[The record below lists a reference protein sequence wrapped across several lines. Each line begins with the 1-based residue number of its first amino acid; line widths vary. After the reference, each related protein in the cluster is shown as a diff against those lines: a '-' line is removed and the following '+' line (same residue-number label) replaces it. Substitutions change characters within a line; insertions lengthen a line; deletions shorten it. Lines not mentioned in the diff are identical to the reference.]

1 LGWLDCYTCPKKQKV
16 FKLPLKTFK
25 QMRARIFA
33 WLAFAIIL
41 SSIAY
46 AGSCTDSDGGP
57 IDPAKPTKVIGIKGS
72 VDYGTGPK
80 PDYCVSR
87 LGGTMVTESN
97 WVRENYCDE
106 DNIATKDYL
115 CGSYSYLSCQNG
127 TCINYTGTQA
137 TLDDVG
143 TAPNK
148 TAISK
153 ELCGNKKLDGLET
166 CDPPHKVCMA
176 DGGKMGTC
184 SDECIC
190 ETAQQKNQTAANQ
203 TTQAST
209 NDTSSTS
216 QAGND
221 TNSIGQLTFEVNSS
235 SAAEESTGAEEN
247 KDKNTGSTASTPTGA
262 LPADIQDIMDSTDKE
277 IDDLS
282 KRPGIKITS
291 TITNFVMKI
300 WSVISGLFGG

>member
-1 LGWLDCYTCPKKQKV
+1 
-16 FKLPLKTFK
+16 
-25 QMRARIFA
+25 MRARIFA

-57 IDPAKPTKVIGIKGS
+57 IDPAKPTKFIGINGS

-87 LGGTMVTESN
+87 LGGTMITESN
-97 WVRENYCDE
+97 WVRENYCDGGSL
-106 DNIATKDYL
+106 ATKDYL
-115 CGSYSYLSCQNG
+115 CGSYSYDSCQNG
-127 TCINYTGTQA
+127 ICINYTGTQA
-137 TLDDVG
+137 ALDDVG

-153 ELCGNKKLDGLET
+153 ELCGNKKLDGLEE

-184 SDECIC
+184 TDECTC

-203 TTQAST
+203 TNQTAQAST
-209 NDTSSTS
+209 NDTNSTS
-216 QAGND
+216 QAGSD
-221 TNSIGQLTFEVNSS
+221 TNSTGKLTFEANSGS
-235 SAAEESTGAEEN
+235 SAEESTGAEEN
-247 KDKNTGSTASTPTGA
+247 NDEEKKGSTASTPTGA
-262 LPADIQDIMDSTDKE
+262 FPADIQDIMDSTDKE

-300 WSVISGLFGG
+300 WSLVSGLFGG

>member
-1 LGWLDCYTCPKKQKV
+1 
-16 FKLPLKTFK
+16 
-25 QMRARIFA
+25 MRARIFA
-33 WLAFAIIL
+33 WLACAIIL

-57 IDPAKPTKVIGIKGS
+57 IDPAKPTKFIGIKGS

-97 WVRENYCDE
+97 WVRENYCDGGAL
-106 DNIATKDYL
+106 ATKDYL
-115 CGSYSYLSCQNG
+115 CGSYSYDSCQNG
-127 TCINYTGTQA
+127 ICINYTGTQA
-137 TLDDVG
+137 ALDDVG

-148 TAISK
+148 TAVSK
-153 ELCGNKKLDGLET
+153 ELCGNKKLDGLEE

-184 SDECIC
+184 SDDCVC
-190 ETAQQKNQTAANQ
+190 ETAKPKNQTAAANQTNQ

-209 NDTSSTS
+209 NDTNSTS
-216 QAGND
+216 QAGSD
-221 TNSIGQLTFEVNSS
+221 INSTGKLTFEANSGS
-235 SAAEESTGAEEN
+235 SAEESTGAEEK
-247 KDKNTGSTASTPTGA
+247 KDEEKTGSTASTPTGA
-262 LPADIQDIMDSTDKE
+262 FPADIQDIMDSTDKE

-282 KRPGIKITS
+282 KRPGIKITA

-300 WSVISGLFGG
+300 WSLVSGLFGG

>member
-1 LGWLDCYTCPKKQKV
+1 
-16 FKLPLKTFK
+16 
-25 QMRARIFA
+25 MRARIFA

-57 IDPAKPTKVIGIKGS
+57 IDPAKPTKFIGINGS

-87 LGGTMVTESN
+87 LGGSMVTESN
-97 WVRENYCDE
+97 WVRENYCDG
-106 DNIATKDYL
+106 DSIATKDYL
-115 CGSYSYLSCQNG
+115 CGDYSYDSCQNG
-127 TCINYTGTQA
+127 ICINYTGTQA
-137 TLDDVG
+137 ALDAVG

-148 TAISK
+148 TAIAK

-184 SDECIC
+184 TDYCMC
-190 ETAQQKNQTAANQ
+190 ETAQPKNQTVAANQTNQ

-209 NDTSSTS
+209 NNTSSTS
-216 QAGND
+216 QAGSD
-221 TNSIGQLTFEVNSS
+221 TNSTGKLTFEANSG

-247 KDKNTGSTASTPTGA
+247 NDEEKKGSTASTPTGA
-262 LPADIQDIMDSTDKE
+262 FPADIQDIIDSTDKE

-282 KRPGIKITS
+282 KRPGIKITA

-300 WSVISGLFGG
+300 WSLVSGLFGG